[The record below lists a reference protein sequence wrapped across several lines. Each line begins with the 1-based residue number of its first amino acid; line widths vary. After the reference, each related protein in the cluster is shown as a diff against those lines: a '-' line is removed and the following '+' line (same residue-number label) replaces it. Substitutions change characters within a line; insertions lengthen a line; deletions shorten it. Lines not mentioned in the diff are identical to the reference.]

1 MLGRHNKK
9 LPPVTRSKL
18 VADALFGDE
27 PATDG
32 DPVTPLQFTQQK
44 SALADRCEK
53 AILACVGGGIV
64 KSIIKQVE
72 VADSKLPKDP
82 APEFVVPTAVEC
94 VLLV

>member
-1 MLGRHNKK
+1 M
-9 LPPVTRSKL
+9 VADATL

-27 PATDG
+27 PATDSEKN
-32 DPVTPLQFTQQK
+32 PQLQFIEQK
-44 SALADRCEK
+44 SALADKCEK
-53 AILACVGGGIV
+53 AILACVGGGLV

>member
-1 MLGRHNKK
+1 MLARHNRK
-9 LPPVTRSKL
+9 LPPVPRSNL

-27 PATDG
+27 PATDSSA
-32 DPVTPLQFTQQK
+32 VTPLQFMQQK
-44 SALADRCEK
+44 SALADQCEK
-53 AILACVGGGIV
+53 AILPCVGV

-82 APEFVVPTAVEC
+82 APEFVVPTAVER

>member
-1 MLGRHNKK
+1 M
-9 LPPVTRSKL
+9 VADATL

-27 PATDG
+27 PATDSSEN
-32 DPVTPLQFTQQK
+32 PQLQFIEQK
-44 SALADRCEK
+44 SALADKCEK
-53 AILACVGGGIV
+53 AILACVGV

>member
-1 MLGRHNKK
+1 M
-9 LPPVTRSKL
+9 VADATL

-27 PATDG
+27 PATDSSEN
-32 DPVTPLQFTQQK
+32 PQLQFIEQK
-44 SALADRCEK
+44 SALADKCEK

>member
-1 MLGRHNKK
+1 M
-9 LPPVTRSKL
+9 

-32 DPVTPLQFTQQK
+32 YAVTPLQFTQQK
-44 SALADRCEK
+44 SALADTCEK
-53 AILACVGGGIV
+53 AVLPCVGV
-64 KSIIKQVE
+64 RSIIKQVE

-82 APEFVVPTAVEC
+82 APAFVVPTAVEC